1 MQSQQL
7 GVSVAIAV
15 FLAAVFFIDVRTG
28 LGFTPWLLYLIP
40 LGLTYWIPSLY
51 SPIIVAVVCSVL
63 MFVGYMLSPPL
74 VPQSIA
80 LVNRLFGTLTFI
92 VLGGLIM
99 QYKLLARRLTLLT
112 DQLRQELFERTQDLG
127 RAVRVLKAEMGLKGR
142 EASLPTEEELSRH
155 LTNVLVVESRRL
167 QEQFGQLEERDVLS
181 AEHRLEETRH
191 ELDRLTQQLEEF
203 QRELLSRKEEEEA

>member
-15 FLAAVFFIDVRTG
+15 FLAAVFLIDVRTG

-92 VLGGLIM
+92 VLGGLIV

-112 DQLRQELFERTQDLG
+112 SQLRQELFERTQDLG
-127 RAVRVLKAEMGLKGR
+127 RAVRVLKADMGLKSR
-142 EASLPTEEELSRH
+142 PTEEELSRH
-155 LTNVLVVESRRL
+155 FTNVLVVESRRL

>member
-51 SPIIVAVVCSVL
+51 SPIIVAIVCIVL

-80 LVNRLFGTLTFI
+80 LVNRLFGTLTVI
-92 VLGGLIM
+92 VLGGLIV
-99 QYKLLARRLTLLT
+99 QYKLLARRLTLMT

-127 RAVRVLKAEMGLKGR
+127 RAVRVLKAEMGLKSR
-142 EASLPTEEELSRH
+142 PTEEELSRH
-155 LTNVLVVESRRL
+155 FTNVLVVESRRL